1 MCFRDEVFEDK
12 LLSEEVDSLDGDL
25 QNNSVL
31 IEVETF
37 IYDFVDTKSGL
48 HLIADNTFEPHE
60 FAVRHGIVRGLPKQ
74 LTSWKENKQKGL
86 HWITEMQIQ
95 KGDVVWFMGMAA
107 QSTEKVTFE
116 GRKFLLLHYEDL
128 YVAKRNN
135 ETILCLNG
143 NVLLEPI
150 YKAVN
155 PLLPEIKVEDCRMA
169 KVAYIGLKNTEYR
182 KELRHDSDIEVGNTV
197 FMSGIQPR
205 HLEMDMFLKFDG
217 KKYIVCQNYEL
228 KAILEPCKE
237 D

>member
-1 MCFRDEVFEDK
+1 MYSDEVFEDK

-25 QNNSVL
+25 ENNSVL
-31 IEVETF
+31 IEVQTF

-48 HLIADNTFEPHE
+48 HLLADNTFEPHE
-60 FAVRHGIVRGLPKQ
+60 FAVRHGVVANLPKQ

-95 KGDVVWFMGMAA
+95 KGDVVFFMGMSAM
-107 QSTEKVTFE
+107 STEKVTFQ

-128 YVAKRNN
+128 YVAKRNEN
-135 ETILCLNG
+135 TIICLNG

-150 YKAVN
+150 MRPVN

-182 KELRHDSDIEVGNTV
+182 KELRHDEDIEVGTTV

-217 KKYIVCQNYEL
+217 KKYIVCQNYEI
-228 KAILEPCKE
+228 KATLDDSK
-237 D
+237 

>member
-1 MCFRDEVFEDK
+1 MSFSDEVFEDR
-12 LLSEEVDSLDGDL
+12 LLSEEIDSLDGEL

-31 IEVETF
+31 IEVEKF
-37 IYDFVDTKSGL
+37 IYDSVDLKLGL
-48 HLIADNTFEPHE
+48 SLAADNTYQPHE
-60 FAVRHGIVRGLPKQ
+60 FAVRHGVVVNQPKR
-74 LTSWKENKQKGL
+74 LTSWKENKNKGL

-95 KGDVVWFMGMAA
+95 KGDVVFFMGMSA
-107 QSTEKVTFE
+107 QSAEKVIFE

-143 NVLLEPI
+143 NILLEPI
-150 YKAVN
+150 YKSVN

-169 KVAYIGLKNTEYR
+169 KVAYVGLKNTEYR
-182 KELRHDSDIEVGNTV
+182 KALRHDEDIAVGTTV

-228 KAILEPCKE
+228 KAILEYGR
-237 D
+237 

>member
-1 MCFRDEVFEDK
+1 MYSDEVFEDK
-12 LLSEEVDSLDGDL
+12 LLAEEIDSLDGVL
-25 QNNSVL
+25 QNNFIL
-31 IEVETF
+31 IEVEKF
-37 IYDFVDTKSGL
+37 IYDSVDLKSGL
-48 HLIADNTFEPHE
+48 SLAADNTYQPFE
-60 FAVRHGIVRGLPKQ
+60 FAVRHGVVRGLPKQ
-74 LTSWKENKQKGL
+74 LTSWKENKNKGL

-95 KGDVVWFMGMAA
+95 KGDVVFFMGMSA
-107 QSTEKVTFE
+107 QSAEKVIFE

-143 NVLLEPI
+143 NILLEPI
-150 YKAVN
+150 YKSVN

-182 KELRHDSDIEVGNTV
+182 KELRHDEDIEVGTTV
-197 FMSGIQPR
+197 FMSGVQPR

-228 KAILEPCKE
+228 KAILDDSK
-237 D
+237 

>member
-1 MCFRDEVFEDK
+1 MYFKSDEVFGDG
-12 LLSEEVDSLDGDL
+12 LISEEVDSLDGEL
-25 QNNSVL
+25 QNNSIL

-37 IYDFVDTKSGL
+37 IYDYVDLKSGL
-48 HLIADNTFEPHE
+48 HLLADNTFEPHE
-60 FAVRHGIVRGLPKQ
+60 FAVRHGVVSGLPKQ
-74 LTSWKENKQKGL
+74 LTSWKENKHKGL
-86 HWITEMQIQ
+86 HWTTEMQIQ

-107 QSTEKVTFE
+107 QSTEKVTFN

-135 ETILCLNG
+135 NTIICLNG

-150 YKAVN
+150 MRPVS
-155 PLLPEIKVEDCRMA
+155 PLLPTIIVEDTLKA

-182 KELRHDSDIEVGNTV
+182 KELRHDSDIEVGATV

-205 HLEMDMFLKFDG
+205 HLEMPLYLKFDG

-228 KAILEPCKE
+228 KAILDDSK
-237 D
+237 

>member
-1 MCFRDEVFEDK
+1 MSFSDEVFEDR
-12 LLSEEVDSLDGDL
+12 LLAEEVDSLDGEL

-37 IYDFVDTKSGL
+37 IYDSVDLKSGL
-48 HLIADNTFEPHE
+48 SLAADNTYQPHE
-60 FAVRHGIVRGLPKQ
+60 FAVRHGVVVGLPKQ

-95 KGDVVWFMGMAA
+95 KGDVVWFMGMSA
-107 QSTEKVTFE
+107 QASEKVTFQ

-143 NVLLEPI
+143 NILLEPI
-150 YKAVN
+150 YKSVN

-182 KELRHDSDIEVGNTV
+182 KELRHDEDIEVGTTV
-197 FMSGIQPR
+197 FMSGVQPR

-217 KKYIVCQNYEL
+217 KKYLVCQNYEI
-228 KAILEPCKE
+228 KAMLDDSK
-237 D
+237 